1 MTFSKQLITVAWTN
15 GFELINDF
23 KVSYFPVKSMRV
35 VVPAGENVRL
45 SRFISF
51 RKPNI
56 LDNMI
61 SIMEKYA
68 SNLEALV
75 EERTDQL
82 REEKKKTEDILLQM
96 LPR

>member
-1 MTFSKQLITVAWTN
+1 
-15 GFELINDF
+15 
-23 KVSYFPVKSMRV
+23 
-35 VVPAGENVRL
+35 
-45 SRFISF
+45 
-51 RKPNI
+51 
-56 LDNMI
+56 MI

>member
-1 MTFSKQLITVAWTN
+1 
-15 GFELINDF
+15 
-23 KVSYFPVKSMRV
+23 
-35 VVPAGENVRL
+35 
-45 SRFISF
+45 
-51 RKPNI
+51 
-56 LDNMI
+56 
-61 SIMEKYA
+61 MEKYA